1 MSAELE
7 SGTLAVVEPCW
18 NRIVHDLALL
28 SDAELAVE
36 NVRAEIV
43 EALPTARGGVHV
55 AFKFGV
61 EHAGRIRHGCLLAPL
76 PDAIT
81 LACLLIML
89 PGEHI
94 AQQRER
100 TSVDQ
105 PLREALLEV
114 STWIAR
120 SLGAS
125 LRSSEG
131 VDARIEPESCQGV
144 RADLEPAVAYEPGER
159 WIASRAELRHADW
172 PAFEAILLVPE
183 LAVA

>member
-1 MSAELE
+1 MSEVLE
-7 SGTLAVVEPCW
+7 PGTLAVVEPCW

-28 SDAELAVE
+28 SDTELAVVD
-36 NVRAEIV
+36 VRAEVV
-43 EALPTARGGVHV
+43 EEIPTARGDVHV

-100 TSVDQ
+100 RTVDQ

-125 LRSSEG
+125 LRASEG
-131 VDARIEPESCQGV
+131 VDSRIEPESCQGV
-144 RADLEPAVAYEPGER
+144 RRDAQPAIAHEPGER
-159 WIASRAELRHADW
+159 WIVSRAELRHADW

-183 LAVA
+183 LTVA